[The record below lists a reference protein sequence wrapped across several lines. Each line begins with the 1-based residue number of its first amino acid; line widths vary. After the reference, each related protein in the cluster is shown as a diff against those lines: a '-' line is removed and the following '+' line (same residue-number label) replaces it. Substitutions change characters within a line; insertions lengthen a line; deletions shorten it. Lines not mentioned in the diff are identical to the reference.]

1 MSRIAF
7 PFLTLSESAVI
18 ASSWLIS
25 LNESEWAPAGEYLQN
40 WDPASS
46 TRLHR
51 RIAIDPSIAAADLN
65 IDIRDLKFFASVR
78 IGTGQGRLPRLIL
91 TRENR
96 TLEAE
101 PWFIEFD
108 LEIEGEALSTVLDIS
123 TRITLASSISA
134 PSPLSPSRIGD
145 QLWSDRI
152 RVRLEGEEPRFP
164 IEIGDIQI
172 LLGDTVSS
180 SAPWYLHWS
189 PREWS
194 RDFHG
199 AMRLYLNSTHTEFIE
214 RIEDEDPMMIQMLM
228 ADVMGQVCE
237 RLITDPEVNELFNS
251 PEPGSLAAQAS
262 SWLRKAWPGKDPS
275 FIRSVFDNRPGIFR
289 ASFVALANLG
299 DK

>member
-18 ASSWLIS
+18 ASSWSIS
-25 LNESEWAPAGEYLQN
+25 LNEAVWVPAGDYLQD
-40 WDPASS
+40 WDPASFI
-46 TRLHR
+46 RLRR

-65 IDIRDLKFFASVR
+65 LDPRDLFFFATVS

-91 TRENR
+91 NR
-96 TLEAE
+96 ISLTLNAEA
-101 PWFIEFD
+101 WFVEFD
-108 LEIEGEALSTVLDIS
+108 LEITGEALSTVLDIS
-123 TRITLASSISA
+123 TRIALAAPISA
-134 PSPLSPSRIGD
+134 PPTLSPSRTGD
-145 QLWSDRI
+145 LLWSDRI
-152 RVRLEGEEPRFP
+152 RIRLEGEEPRFP
-164 IEIGDIQI
+164 IEIGDMQV
-172 LLGDTVSS
+172 LLGDMLSS

-189 PREWS
+189 PRDWS

-199 AMRLYLNSTHTEFIE
+199 AMRLYLNSTNTDFIE
-214 RIEDEDPMMIQMLM
+214 RIQDEDPVMIQMLM

-237 RLITDPEVNELFNS
+237 RLITDPEVEDLFNT

-262 SWLRKAWPGKDPS
+262 SWLKKAWPGKDQN

-289 ASFVALANLG
+289 ASFVALADLG

>member
-7 PFLTLSESAVI
+7 PFLTLSESAVV
-18 ASSWLIS
+18 ASPWLIS
-25 LNESEWAPAGEYLQN
+25 LNESEWAPVEEYLQN
-40 WDPASS
+40 WDAASS
-46 TRLHR
+46 IRLRR

-65 IDIRDLKFFASVR
+65 IDLRDLRFFATVR

-91 TRENR
+91 SRESR

-101 PWFIEFD
+101 PWFVEFD
-108 LEIEGEALSTVLDIS
+108 FEIGGETLSTVLDIN
-123 TRITLASSISA
+123 TRITLASSISV
-134 PSPLSPSRIGD
+134 PSRLSPSRLGD

-152 RVRLEGEEPRFP
+152 RMRLEGEEPRFP
-164 IEIGDIQI
+164 IEIGDMQV
-172 LLGDTVSS
+172 LLGDLVAS
-180 SAPWYLHWS
+180 SAPWYLYWS

-199 AMRLYLNSTHTEFIE
+199 AIRLYLNSTHTEFIE
-214 RIEDEDPMMIQMLM
+214 RIQDEDPMMIQMLM

-237 RLITDPEVNELFNS
+237 RLITDPEVNDLFNS

-262 SWLRKAWPGKDPS
+262 SWLKKAWPGKDTN
-275 FIRSVFDNRPGIFR
+275 FIKSVFDNRPGIFR
-289 ASFVALANLG
+289 ASLVALADLG